1 MPTLFQKCD
10 HKESSLQYT
19 PGAAPQPCIVGAGLA
34 PALLLWR
41 NFLPPCYSGGTPSRP
56 TPLLSR
62 LQVQENN
69 RDVWIL
75 RGPRSGIGVLRIG
88 PANKLGSAV
97 LIPVGFSGQR
107 DAGQL
112 IHHNLLQPI

>member
-10 HKESSLQYT
+10 HKGSSLQHT
-19 PGAAPQPCIVGAGLA
+19 HGAAPHPGIVGAGLA

-41 NFLPPCYSGGTPSRP
+41 DFLPPCYLGGTSSRP
-56 TPLLSR
+56 TTLLSR

-69 RDVWIL
+69 LDVWIL

-88 PANKLGSAV
+88 PTNELGSAV

-107 DAGQL
+107 DAG
-112 IHHNLLQPI
+112 